1 MQDVVDPLHRAL
13 RDRQIG
19 EIAFEEIDAGQ
30 MREVLA
36 MAGDQA
42 VDDADLFAAAYEL
55 FCEVGS
61 DEARTT
67 GYEV

>member
-1 MQDVVDPLHRAL
+1 MQDVVDALHGAR
-13 RDRQIG
+13 RDRKIG
-19 EIAFEEIDAGQ
+19 EVAFEEIDAGQ

-42 VDDADLFAAAYEL
+42 VGDADLLAAADEL

-61 DEARTT
+61 DEAGAT
-67 GYEV
+67 GDEV